1 MANVTVSEIAG
12 FGVGALL
19 LIAASAAPKVDSFV
33 ARSQRRS
40 LKLCEECGGVTRLPC
55 LKCKG
60 RGQVTEGFFSALSSE
75 PRESTPCLACKGR
88 GQFPCPSCSKQ

>member
-33 ARSQRRS
+33 ARSQRRFSKS
-40 LKLCEECGGVTRLPC
+40 LSLFLSVSISLIC
-55 LKCKG
+55 L
-60 RGQVTEGFFSALSSE
+60 
-75 PRESTPCLACKGR
+75 STPCEISFQARVLVTI
-88 GQFPCPSCSKQ
+88 

>member
-33 ARSQRRS
+33 ARSQRRFSKSAS
-40 LKLCEECGGVTRLPC
+40 LSLSLFLSVSVSLIC
-55 LKCKG
+55 L
-60 RGQVTEGFFSALSSE
+60 
-75 PRESTPCLACKGR
+75 STPCEISFQARVLGAILNLSGLQGEIVAIACA
-88 GQFPCPSCSKQ
+88 SCF